1 MKTLLDY
8 TPGVSC
14 EAWAA
19 MWDFESQIGRTE
31 EEEAWDEIHQL
42 AIFLMDA
49 QDPEGKLLLFLL
61 DTICAKNPP
70 DVGAEKE
77 VFSVS

>member
-1 MKTLLDY
+1 
-8 TPGVSC
+8 
-14 EAWAA
+14 

-31 EEEAWDEIHQL
+31 EEEATDEIHQL